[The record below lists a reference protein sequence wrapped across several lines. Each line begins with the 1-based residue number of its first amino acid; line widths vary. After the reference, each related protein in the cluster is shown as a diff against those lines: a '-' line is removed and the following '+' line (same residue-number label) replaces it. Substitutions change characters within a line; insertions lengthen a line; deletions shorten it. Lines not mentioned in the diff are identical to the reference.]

1 MSCVI
6 MNFDILIYEKLY
18 KMKIRELIF
27 ITKEIKFN
35 KKITLDYVKFN
46 LLSIRILEKFIC
58 TTLVFRKNVWN
69 C

>member
-58 TTLVFRKNVWN
+58 TTLVFRKNV
-69 C
+69 